1 MRVGRRRF
9 LVASHFNCPSGSISS
24 TLAMVASHFNCPSIL
39 NSHHPINKC
48 EYSLFFLPA
57 CRHHTTTLYHHS
69 PKCCALLAIF
79 HVPRAG
85 SSLFPPPAYFRRLS
99 MRVAYLF
106 PPFCY
111 CLGYNTPSC
120 IHYKGGIN
128 NKRWLHYTQNSGNA
142 TSQLGLCY
150 SGASRPFELE
160 MTGTC

>member
-24 TLAMVASHFNCPSIL
+24 TLAMAASHFNCPSIL

-79 HVPRAG
+79 HAPRAG

-106 PPFCY
+106 PPFLLLLRLQHTIMY
-111 CLGYNTPSC
+111 SLQRRYQQQKMVT
-120 IHYKGGIN
+120 
-128 NKRWLHYTQNSGNA
+128 LHSEFWECNFT
-142 TSQLGLCY
+142 
-150 SGASRPFELE
+150 
-160 MTGTC
+160 TGVVLFWSIQTI